1 MSVLVVGN
9 AAIDRVFAVERLPTP
24 GETVLARTAARRF
37 GGKGLMQAVTAARA
51 GAQVRFCA
59 AVGDDSD
66 ADEIAHYLE
75 REPLDATLIRING
88 ATDESVIM
96 VARDGE
102 NTIVSTAARA
112 QSLPTSIVDEALDS
126 AAPGGVLLLQGNLAA
141 STTRHALQRAGA
153 RRLTRIANAAPVAF
167 DWRDLQ
173 AQVDILVVNAVE
185 ARLLEPLASAAVI
198 VTAGAGGATLT
209 KDGRRHH
216 VAAPAVA
223 ATDTTGAGDV
233 LCGVLAAAL
242 DRGMPL
248 LEALERAVLAAAL
261 KVTRAG
267 TSSGLPTAAELKGIL
282 G

>member
-59 AVGDDSD
+59 AVGDDAD
-66 ADEIAHYLE
+66 ADEIARYLE
-75 REPLDATLIRING
+75 SEPLDATLLRHNG

-96 VARDGE
+96 VARDSE

-112 QSLPTSIVDEALDS
+112 QSLPTPIVDEALDS
-126 AAPGGVLLLQGNLAA
+126 AVPGGVLLLQGNLAA
-141 STTRHALQRAGA
+141 ATTRHALRRAGA
-153 RRLTRIANAAPVAF
+153 RRLIRIANAAPVAF

-185 ARLLEPLASAAVI
+185 ARLLEPFALAAVI

-209 KDGRRHH
+209 QDGRRHH

-223 ATDTTGAGDV
+223 AIDTTGAGDV

-261 KVTRAG
+261 KVTRTG
-267 TSSGLPTAAELKGIL
+267 TSSGLPTAAELQEIL